1 MAIHHDKAA
10 YGKLASLREDFS
22 EERLEAMAKM
32 LSCAAAE
39 KSADSTDGAA
49 EKSADSADGAD
60 GAAEKSADST
70 DGQRSSGNNF
80 LRA

>member
-32 LSCAAAE
+32 LSC
-39 KSADSTDGAA
+39 GAA
-49 EKSADSADGAD
+49 EKSDSADGAD